1 MITLHVEKAVQ
12 RAELTQIQQCSLAR
26 DVHIM
31 LAASLCQEELRTNP
45 FFNSLLV
52 LAPEQQPGSG
62 FKAAEMGA
70 LLKLTLFGILLAFLG
85 ERAVRLSQ
93 RVNFSR
99 EVEPKELP
107 NCQFL
112 KGIEAGS
119 EDIDIL
125 PNGLAFISSGLK
137 VPGLHS
143 FAPDKP
149 GEIFL
154 LDLNEENL
162 HPRSLRFSRGFDI
175 STFNPHGINTYINEK
190 DDSIYLFVVNHP
202 HSKTTIEIFK
212 YDEDENV
219 LVHLKTVKHELLA
232 SANNILALGP
242 DSFYATN
249 DNLYLDFTEKHV
261 KSFLGLQWSNVVYYS
276 PSEVRE
282 VINGFHSANGIAM
295 STDKKYIYV
304 ADVFGHKISI
314 MEKHA
319 NWSLSLVKVVQVDT
333 LADNLFV
340 DPNTGD
346 IWTGG
351 HPNGRKLLF
360 YNPED
365 LPGSEVVRVQNIHSD
380 NPIITDV
387 YVNNGS
393 VIQGSSSAAV
403 YKGKLFIG
411 TVFHK
416 ALYCD
421 FE

>member
-1 MITLHVEKAVQ
+1 
-12 RAELTQIQQCSLAR
+12 
-26 DVHIM
+26 
-31 LAASLCQEELRTNP
+31 
-45 FFNSLLV
+45 
-52 LAPEQQPGSG
+52 
-62 FKAAEMGA
+62 MGA
-70 LLKLTLFGILLAFLG
+70 LLRLTLVGIILAFLG

-93 RVNFSR
+93 RVNFTR
-99 EVEPKELP
+99 EIEPKELP
-107 NCQFL
+107 NCHFL
-112 KGIEAGS
+112 EGIETGS
-119 EDIDIL
+119 EDIEIL

-137 VPGLHS
+137 YPGMFS

-162 HPRSLRFSRGFDI
+162 HPRSLRFSSGFDI
-175 STFNPHGINTYINEK
+175 STFSPHGISSYIDEK
-190 DDSIYLFVVNHP
+190 DDTVYLFVVNHP
-202 HSKTTIEIFK
+202 HFKTTIEIFK
-212 YDEDENV
+212 FDEEEENV
-219 LVHLKTVKHELLA
+219 LVHLKTIKHDLLP
-232 SANNILALGP
+232 NVNDLVALGP

-249 DNLYLDFTEKHV
+249 DYFYHDFTMRHV
-261 KSFLGLQWSNVVYYS
+261 ERFLGFQWTNVVYYS
-276 PSEVRE
+276 TNEVRE
-282 VINGFHSANGIAM
+282 AAKGFDSANGIAM
-295 STDKKYIYV
+295 STDRKYIYV
-304 ADVFGHKISI
+304 ADVLSHTITVL
-314 MEKHA
+314 EKHQD
-319 NWSLSLVKVVQVDT
+319 WSLSPVKVVQLDT
-333 LADNLFV
+333 LLDNLFV

-351 HPNGRKLLF
+351 HPNGRKLF
-360 YNPED
+360 HYNAED
-365 LPGSEVVRVQNIHSD
+365 PPGSEVVRVQNIHSD